1 MNWAPIILSLKLATV
16 TTVLL
21 FVVCMPLV
29 YVMYRS
35 KKLWV
40 AVAET
45 CVTLPLILPPSVLGF
60 YLLLLLNP
68 TSGISLWIK
77 NTLGISLLFSF
88 SGLVVASVVYS
99 LPFMISPL
107 LAGLRSLPKTYH
119 EAASTLGLNSFEI
132 FWKIE
137 LPNIF
142 TPIISAITLSFAHTI
157 GEFGVVLMIGG
168 SIPNKTEVASIALF
182 NEVEALHY
190 NNAHYYAGVMLAI
203 SFSVLLFVNFLRQKQ
218 ENKAIQC

>member
-1 MNWAPIILSLKLATV
+1 MNWAPIIVSLKLATV

-21 FVVCMPLV
+21 LVICVPLV

-40 AVAET
+40 SVVET
-45 CVTLPLILPPSVLGF
+45 FVTLPLILPPSVLGF
-60 YLLLLLNP
+60 YLLLLFNP
-68 TSGISLWIK
+68 TSGIALWIK
-77 NTLGISLLFSF
+77 NSLGISLLFSF
-88 SGLVVASVVYS
+88 SGLVIASVIYS
-99 LPFMISPL
+99 LPFMVTPL
-107 LAGLRSLPKTYH
+107 LAGLRSLPKSYH
-119 EAASTLGLNSFEI
+119 EAAATLGLSSFEI
-132 FWKIE
+132 FRKIE
-137 LPNIF
+137 LPNIL

-190 NNAHYYAGVMLAI
+190 ENAHQYAAVMLAI
-203 SFSVLLFVNFLRQKQ
+203 SFSVLLLVNFLRQKHIN
-218 ENKAIQC
+218 EAV